1 MGGTIMKNQVIRDIV
16 KNLLAFVVYLIIV
29 ILVNYFLGND
39 LTVWA
44 TFMDACFLYGI
55 FFAGDFFSDRKKAK
69 EANDTKEKT
78 E

>member
-1 MGGTIMKNQVIRDIV
+1 
-16 KNLLAFVVYLIIV
+16 
-29 ILVNYFLGND
+29 
-39 LTVWA
+39 
-44 TFMDACFLYGI
+44 MDACFLYGI